1 MKNYEIILKERKI
14 TSLLIELLRELE
26 GLKEIL
32 QKESKPVVSLNA
44 KIYKLKRLKLGAD
57 NYIDDYNTPITG
69 NLSALKEKGN
79 DLDVKLTN
87 EEKNLIKEIYE
98 FYKIDVT
105 KEVSYK
111 IVGVKELKKAV
122 IRKVY
127 EAEQRKGRKYLEI
140 KKEISKK
147 YKVSLS
153 TIEKLI
159 YKKK

>member
-57 NYIDDYNTPITG
+57 NYIDDYNTPIIG
-69 NLSALKEKGN
+69 NFSALKEKGN

-140 KKEISKK
+140 KNEISKK